1 MRSIQSLNEIKSAKS
16 DYYVFVYK
24 SDSDQSKC
32 ALTNLKNAAQNVE
45 NIYLVDVLE
54 TKDVHRSLGVKSA
67 PTLVQMRDGEMQ
79 QQIKGCQSTGFYQT
93 LISGER
99 FSSFSSASGGNSS
112 SSIIMY
118 TTPTCTY
125 CNSLKSYL
133 NEKNISYTEI
143 DVSKDQEA
151 AEEMVK
157 RSGQQGVP
165 QTLINGQ
172 VVIGFDITKI
182 NQLLNI
188 D

>member
-1 MRSIQSLNEIKSAKS
+1 MQIIRSLDEIKAVKS

-24 SDSDQSKC
+24 SDSEQSKC
-32 ALTNLKNAAQNVE
+32 ALTNLKNAAQDLENV
-45 NIYLVDVLE
+45 YLADILE
-54 TKDVHRSLGVKSA
+54 TKDVHTSLGVKSA
-67 PTLVQMRDGEMQ
+67 PTLVQIREGKMQ

-99 FSSFSSASGGNSS
+99 FSSFASASGGNSS
-112 SSIIMY
+112 SSIIIY

-125 CNSLKSYL
+125 CNSLKSYM

-143 DVSKDQEA
+143 DVSKDQSA

-157 RSGQQGVP
+157 RSGQKGVP

-172 VVIGFDITKI
+172 VVIGFDRTKI